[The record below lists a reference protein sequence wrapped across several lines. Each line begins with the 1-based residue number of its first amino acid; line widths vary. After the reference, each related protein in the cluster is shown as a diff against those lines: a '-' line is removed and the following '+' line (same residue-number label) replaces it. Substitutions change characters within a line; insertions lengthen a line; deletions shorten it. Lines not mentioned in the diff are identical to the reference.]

1 MKDKLNLVDYIQ
13 LEVLLRFEI
22 DELENLY
29 VQTNDKETENW
40 MPKRIDELKLLHT
53 KIKKIID

>member
-1 MKDKLNLVDYIQ
+1 MKDKLTLLDYIQ

-22 DELENLY
+22 DELEDLY
-29 VQTNDKETENW
+29 VKTNDKETENW